1 MKAIFKPTI
10 ALAFALIVAG
20 VVAGQTCP
28 GSHVTY
34 LVRDKNGKP
43 IDASSPKV
51 TFVAGTSGASKW
63 WKVSGKEW
71 ARAGSIALPDAIKPL
86 NGKLSGLTT
95 SQFCNFPEPV
105 TLSVTIGGKTMH
117 LTFNFPQMEEYASA
131 DFVVDSPK
139 FKAGKYAIT
148 LAKPTTGRGAYYPAT
163 GWKKSGGGY

>member
-1 MKAIFKPTI
+1 MKTIFKPLT
-10 ALAFALIVAG
+10 AMVFVLMVGG
-20 VVAGQTCP
+20 VVAAQTCP

-43 IDASSPKV
+43 IDAASPKV

-63 WKVSGKEW
+63 WKVSAKEW
-71 ARAGSIALPDAIKPL
+71 ARSGSIALPDAIKPL
-86 NGKLSGLTT
+86 NGTLSGLTT
-95 SQFCNFPEPV
+95 SQFCNFPEPA

-117 LTFNFPQMEEYASA
+117 LTFNFPQMEEYRSA

-148 LAKPTTGRGAYYPAT
+148 LAMPTKGRGEYYAAS
-163 GWKKSGGGY
+163 GWKKDR